1 MGQDM
6 AFLWIFIVS
15 ISLVFLLDWII
26 GRMYRYK
33 IKLHQVTPE
42 KYELAFTEIHIPAA
56 RDAQLYGW
64 WIPASPDAPTLILVH
79 GWGRNLA
86 RMMPYIRALHPKGY
100 NLLAFDARN
109 HGSST
114 PIKHP
119 TVGTFSEDILS
130 TLDFVIRSDLALHG
144 GVGIVGLS
152 VGGGAAINAA
162 GWDGRVKSVITVG
175 AISHPV
181 EVMKLEFQKR
191 KIPNLI
197 PWLLFQYM
205 RFRFGLDFEKLAPV
219 NNISHANADILL
231 IQGAEDTTVPLTQGQ
246 ELAAA
251 GDAERTHLWIVPG
264 KGHSDCNA
272 HPLFWEKVHAFLQ
285 ETLPIS

>member
-1 MGQDM
+1 MVL
-6 AFLWIFIVS
+6 LWIFIGS
-15 ISLVFLLDWII
+15 ISLVLVFLLDWLI

-42 KYELAFTEIHIPAA
+42 KYGLAFTEIHIPAA

-64 WIPASPDAPTLILVH
+64 WIPASPNAPTLILVH
-79 GWGRNLA
+79 GWSRNLA
-86 RMMPYIRALHPKGY
+86 RMMPYIRALQPMGY

-130 TLDFVIRSDLALHG
+130 ALDFVIRSGWASPRG
-144 GVGIVGLS
+144 IGIVGLS
-152 VGGGAAINAA
+152 VAGGAAINAA
-162 GWDGRVKSVITVG
+162 GWDDRVKSVITVG
-175 AISHPV
+175 AISHPL

-191 KIPNLI
+191 KIPDLI

-205 RFRFGLDFEKLAPV
+205 RFRFGLDFEKIAPI
-219 NNISHANADILL
+219 NNISHANADIFI
-231 IQGAEDTTVPLTQGQ
+231 IQGAEDTTVPLAQGQ

-272 HPLFWEKVHAFLQ
+272 HPQFWEKVRAFLQ

>member
-1 MGQDM
+1 M

-15 ISLVFLLDWII
+15 VSIIFLLDRLI

-33 IKLHQVTPE
+33 ITPHQVTPE
-42 KYELAFTEIHIPAA
+42 KYGLAFTEIHIPAA

-64 WIPASPDAPTLILVH
+64 WIPASPDAPTLILIH

-86 RMMPYIRALHPKGY
+86 RMMPYIRALHPMGY

-109 HGSST
+109 HGSSA

-130 TLDFVIRSDLALHG
+130 ALDFAIRSDWVSPG
-144 GVGIVGLS
+144 GIGIVGLS
-152 VGGGAAINAA
+152 VGGGAAVNAA
-162 GWDGRVKSVITVG
+162 GWDDRVKSVITVG
-175 AISHPV
+175 AISHPA
-181 EVMKLEFQKR
+181 EVMRLEFQKR
-191 KIPNLI
+191 KIPNFI

-205 RFRFGLDFEKLAPV
+205 RFRFGMDFEKIAPV

-231 IQGAEDTTVPLTQGQ
+231 IQGAEDATVPITQGQ
-246 ELAAA
+246 ALAEA
-251 GDAERTHLWIVPG
+251 GDAERTHLWIVPDM
-264 KGHSDCNA
+264 GHSNCNT
-272 HPLFWEKVHAFLQ
+272 HPLFWERVHAFLQ
-285 ETLPIS
+285 ETLPVS

>member
-1 MGQDM
+1 MVL
-6 AFLWIFIVS
+6 LWIFIIS
-15 ISLVFLLDWII
+15 ISIVFLLDWLIQ
-26 GRMYRYK
+26 RMYRYK
-33 IKLHQVTPE
+33 IQLHQVTPE
-42 KYELAFTEIHIPAA
+42 KYGLAFTEIHIPAV

-79 GWGRNLA
+79 GWSRNLA
-86 RMMPYIRALHPKGY
+86 RMMSYIRALHATGY

-114 PIKHP
+114 PIKYP

-130 TLDFVIRSDLALHG
+130 VLDFVIRSGWASPG
-144 GVGIVGLS
+144 GIGIVGLS

-162 GWDGRVKSVITVG
+162 GWDDRVKSVITVG

-191 KIPNLI
+191 KPPNLI

-205 RFRFGLDFEKLAPV
+205 RLRFGLDFEKIAPV

-231 IQGAEDTTVPLTQGQ
+231 IQGAEDTTVPLAQGQ
-246 ELAAA
+246 ALAAA
-251 GDAERTHLWIVPG
+251 GDAERTHLWIVSG

-272 HPLFWEKVHAFLQ
+272 HPQFWEKVHAFLQ